1 MESRVLI
8 GLVFALACAAS
19 AGLGGLWTQKGAV
32 DARAVDIRHP
42 WHTAVA
48 VIASTTSAA
57 NLFGIL
63 GGVVVFGDPLGRG
76 APTIIGRLV
85 AFGLVPVA
93 VGVMPAPVRAHE
105 ASRAATRT
113 RRRSEAIARSVTER
127 P

>member
-1 MESRVLI
+1 VPGWLGPWTPLGI
-8 GLVFALACAAS
+8 LAGVGAFYAS
-19 AGLGGLWTQKGAV
+19 ARCLQIGK
-32 DARAVDIRHP
+32 
-42 WHTAVA
+42 AVA

-76 APTIIGRLV
+76 ARTIIGRLM
-85 AFGLVPVA
+85 AFGLVLVA
-93 VGVMPAPVRAHE
+93 VGLMPARVRAHE